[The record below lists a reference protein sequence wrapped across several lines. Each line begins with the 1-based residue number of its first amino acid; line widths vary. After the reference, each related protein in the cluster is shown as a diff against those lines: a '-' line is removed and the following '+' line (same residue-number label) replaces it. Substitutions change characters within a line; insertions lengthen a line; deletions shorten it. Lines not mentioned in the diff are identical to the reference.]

1 MTRTILAALFFILA
15 LPAAAQTGVER
26 LYVLD
31 CGNARAPD
39 QARWS
44 PGVNVGQP
52 LDIVDN
58 CYLIH
63 HAQGWMLWD
72 TGVPDA
78 LAQATQPP
86 SGAVPWQ
93 RKITVAAQLQAIGV
107 APSDIRY
114 IGVSH
119 THGDHVGNVDEF
131 PAATVLIQKAEYDW
145 AFAGPNKPFGAGH
158 KAELLTGDRDV
169 FGDGSVRII
178 STPGHTPGH
187 QSLMLDLPKTGWLI
201 LSGDAA
207 HFLDNFDHRRV
218 PSMNTDKDQTVA
230 SMQQLSELMAQNHA
244 QLWINHDARQNAGIR
259 HAPEFYE

>member
-207 HFLDNFDHRRV
+207 HFRDNF
-218 PSMNTDKDQTVA
+218 
-230 SMQQLSELMAQNHA
+230 
-244 QLWINHDARQNAGIR
+244 
-259 HAPEFYE
+259 